1 MYKYLEIKNT
11 QICFTFYC

>member
-1 MYKYLEIKNT
+1 MYKYLVIKNT